1 MSQYPQSLLT
11 LIRNF
16 SRLPGIG
23 EKTAERLAIHILHA
37 PEGEARKLAASI
49 TELKEKI
56 RLCARCF
63 SLSDDELC
71 SICRNPSRDAGQLCV
86 VEQQADM
93 VAIEKSGGFKGNYHI
108 LHGVLSPMNGIGPG
122 DIKIEELMSRIRN
135 QKIDEVV
142 IATGTNVEGDATASY
157 LAEKIAGFSVKVTRI
172 ASGVP
177 VGGDLKYVDQM
188 TIKKAMERRH
198 DV

>member
-1 MSQYPQSLLT
+1 MSQYPRSLMN
-11 LIRNF
+11 LINHF
-16 SRLPGIG
+16 SKLPGIG

-37 PEGEARKLAASI
+37 PDGEAGKLAGSI
-49 TELKEKI
+49 LELKEKI

-71 SICRNPSRDAGQLCV
+71 TICSNPGRNPALICV

-108 LHGVLSPMNGIGPG
+108 LHGVLSPINGIGPG
-122 DIKIEELMSRIRN
+122 DIKIGELISKIRN
-135 QKIDEVV
+135 QRTDEVV

-157 LAEKIAGFSVKVTRI
+157 LVEKMAGFNIKITRI

-198 DV
+198 DI

>member
-1 MSQYPQSLLT
+1 MSQYPQSLLN

-49 TELKEKI
+49 TGLKEKI

-122 DIKIEELMSRIRN
+122 DIKIEELLSRIRN